1 MLGHKNSGIENL
13 MEQGLS
19 YNEAFLHDLML
30 VINLDIEEY
39 HGDIDFTAFP
49 LTDTKGKSFIL
60 DTITTEGNR
69 LDDTYQLELH
79 FETDIETLEGFIDSG
94 FKLDADFDIE
104 NFLKSTSSTNYI
116 IEDCEHLNPSTI
128 NKITSAKLCH
138 PESEFSTDVKITL
151 ES

>member
-1 MLGHKNSGIENL
+1 MLGHKNKSIKHL

-30 VINLDIEEY
+30 VINLDIKEY
-39 HGDIDFTAFP
+39 HGDIEFTALS
-49 LTDTKGKSFIL
+49 LTDTNGKSFIL
-60 DTITTEGNR
+60 DTITTEGNK

-94 FKLDADFDIE
+94 FKLDADFNIE
-104 NFLKSTSSTNYI
+104 NFLKSTNSLNYI
-116 IEDCEHLNPSTI
+116 IEDCEHINPSTI

-138 PESEFSTDVKITL
+138 PESEFFTDVKITL